1 MSEPGKWTVKLTGR
15 RPLSSEVF
23 HLTLERVDNELV
35 AFDPGQYVCLSTDF
49 NGAAARG
56 CYSVA
61 SAPRA
66 DGFDL
71 CVRVTEAAGALGR
84 FLAECELGRL
94 FLSDPPAG
102 NFLLRDPIR
111 PSVFAVHG
119 TGISP
124 VRSMLQHV
132 LADGEHAVRGPSLT
146 LLQGARMSED
156 LLYRNEFEEFEQ
168 RHQRFRFRP
177 VLSQAEATWSGRTGH
192 IQQHLFEALGEKS
205 DGVDVYLCGCREMV
219 GEISESLL
227 AHGFDEDAVIHEK
240 YGEQETVRPH
250 RVSN

>member
-1 MSEPGKWTVKLTGR
+1 MSEPGKWTVRLTGR
-15 RPLSSEVF
+15 QPLSCEVF
-23 HLTLERVDNELV
+23 HLTLERVDNEPV
-35 AFDPGQYVCLSTDF
+35 AFDAGQYVCLSTDF
-49 NGAAARG
+49 NGEAAKG

-71 CVRVTEAAGALGR
+71 CVRVTEAAGPLGR
-84 FLAECELGRL
+84 FLAECESGQV
-94 FLSDPPAG
+94 FVSDPPAG
-102 NFLLRDPIR
+102 HFLLRNPIR

-132 LADGEHAVRGPSLT
+132 LADGEDAAHGPSLT
-146 LLQGARMSED
+146 LLQGARTSQD
-156 LLYRNEFEEFEQ
+156 LFYRKEFEEFEQ
-168 RHQRFRFRP
+168 RRPRFRFRP

-192 IQQHLFEALGEKS
+192 VQQHLSEALGGKS

-219 GEISESLL
+219 EEISESLL

-240 YGEQETVRPH
+240 WGEQETVRPH
-250 RVSN
+250 GVSN